1 MSTNDIEQNNLET
14 QIEYQSQCIFK
25 SIEQNDIISL
35 KSILTKY
42 PFLLECED
50 ENSNTPLLSAC
61 NHGFDDIVNYL
72 LASGADHTRIN
83 IFGKDFIFSSFS
95 SNFSQILLI

>member
-25 SIEQNDIISL
+25 SIEQNDLISL

-50 ENSNTPLLSAC
+50 EISNTPLLAAC
-61 NHGFDDIVNYL
+61 NRGCDDIVNYL

-83 IFGKDFIFSSFS
+83 IFGKDFIFSSLPFHFS
-95 SNFSQILLI
+95 R